1 MAGSSILSRL
11 SSSTRLP
18 CLSLKLRANKSTIPT
33 ISPLKS
39 SSLPQ
44 VSSSSVKRVSS
55 RLPVELSCLI
65 SMLPS
70 HSAIASAR
78 LQSLISTDSQSWGLE
93 SRCLYDRHAL
103 LPSAEF

>member
-18 CLSLKLRANKSTIPT
+18 SLSLKLRANKSTIPS

-44 VSSSSVKRVSS
+44 VSSSVKRVSS